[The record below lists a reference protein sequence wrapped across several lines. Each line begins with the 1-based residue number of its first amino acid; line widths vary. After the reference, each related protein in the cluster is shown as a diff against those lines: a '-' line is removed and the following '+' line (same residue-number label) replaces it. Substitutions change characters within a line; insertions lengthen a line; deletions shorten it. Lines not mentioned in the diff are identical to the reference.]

1 MSRKRFVGRHFVYAS
16 MNNSCGIFLRTTQA
30 NLPYLKCKLW
40 FPNIYHIVRGA
51 NIFEDNCNIFW
62 PFGVNTCSKTIL
74 RFMLLFIGCS
84 MLTIKGY
91 IQRLHLLNDPHEL
104 LVGVYYT

>member
-40 FPNIYHIVRGA
+40 FRNIYHNVRGV
-51 NIFEDNCNIFW
+51 NVFEDNYNIFW
-62 PFGVNTCSKTIL
+62 PFGVNTCTKTIL
-74 RFMLLFIGCS
+74 WFMLLFIGCW
-84 MLTIKGY
+84 M
-91 IQRLHLLNDPHEL
+91 
-104 LVGVYYT
+104 